1 MAVSEGANMPSRPE
15 AIRVFQNAKIL
26 YAPGKAANAGGVSV
40 SGLEMTQNSIKLGW
54 SKEEVDEKL
63 HNIMRNI
70 HSACVQYGT
79 EADGYINYEK
89 GANVSGFM
97 KVADAMMKQGV
108 V

>member
-1 MAVSEGANMPSRPE
+1 
-15 AIRVFQNAKIL
+15 
-26 YAPGKAANAGGVSV
+26 
-40 SGLEMTQNSIKLGW
+40 
-54 SKEEVDEKL
+54 
-63 HNIMRNI
+63 MRNI